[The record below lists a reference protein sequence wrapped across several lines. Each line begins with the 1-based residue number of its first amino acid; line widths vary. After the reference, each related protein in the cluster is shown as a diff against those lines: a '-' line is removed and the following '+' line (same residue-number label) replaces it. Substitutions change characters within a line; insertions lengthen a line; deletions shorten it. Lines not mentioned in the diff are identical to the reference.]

1 MLALLLKLFW
11 TFFVIGLFNFGG
23 GGAVLSLIQGK
34 VVYDNAWMTETDF
47 TDIVAVS
54 QSTPGPIGINCATYL
69 GYEVI
74 TQAGYGTFWGVI
86 GSAITTLA
94 VVLPSFIV
102 FVLIIKLFNKF
113 HENKTYIFTMD
124 ALKPAIAG
132 LIISAALMLVSQIE
146 LSWGNFSFELSE
158 NIFSHWSSWVFFAV
172 AFILGYFKNVS
183 PATLILAAA
192 VLGIIVY

>member
-1 MLALLLKLFW
+1 MIALLLKLFW

-34 VVYDNAWMTETDF
+34 VVYDNAWMSETDF

-86 GSAITTLA
+86 GSATTTLA

-102 FVLIIKLFNKF
+102 FMLIIKLFNKF
-113 HENKTYIFTMD
+113 HENRTYILTMD

-132 LIISAALMLVSQIE
+132 LIISAALMLLSQIN
-146 LSWGNFSFELSE
+146 LWGGFSFELSE
-158 NIFSHWSSWVFFAV
+158 NIFSHWSSWLFFV
-172 AFILGYFKNVS
+172 GAFVLGYFKNIS
-183 PATLILAAA
+183 PATIILVAA
-192 VLGIIVY
+192 VLGIIIY

>member
-1 MLALLLKLFW
+1 MIALLLKLFW

-34 VVYDNAWMTETDF
+34 VVYDNAWMSETDF

-86 GSAITTLA
+86 GSATTTLA

-102 FVLIIKLFNKF
+102 FMLIMKLFNKF
-113 HENKTYIFTMD
+113 HENKTYILTMD

-132 LIISAALMLVSQIE
+132 LIISAALMLLSQIN
-146 LSWGNFSFELSE
+146 LWGGFSFELSE
-158 NIFSHWSSWVFFAV
+158 NIFSHWSSWLFFV
-172 AFILGYFKNVS
+172 GAFVLGYFKNIS
-183 PATLILAAA
+183 PATIILVAA
-192 VLGIIVY
+192 VLGIIIY

>member
-1 MLALLLKLFW
+1 MIALLLKLFW

-74 TQAGYGTFWGVI
+74 TQAGYGTIWGVI
-86 GSAITTLA
+86 GSATTTLA

-102 FVLIIKLFNKF
+102 FMLIIKLFNKF
-113 HENKTYIFTMD
+113 HENKTYILTMD

-132 LIISAALMLVSQIE
+132 LIISAALMLLSQIN
-146 LSWGNFSFELSE
+146 LWGGFSFELSE
-158 NIFSHWSSWVFFAV
+158 NIFSHWSSWLFFV
-172 AFILGYFKNVS
+172 GAFVLGYFKNIS
-183 PATLILAAA
+183 PATIILVAA
-192 VLGIIVY
+192 VLGIIIY

>member
-1 MLALLLKLFW
+1 MIALLIKLFW

-34 VVYDNAWMTETDF
+34 VVYDNAWMSETDF

-86 GSAITTLA
+86 GSATTTLA

-102 FVLIIKLFNKF
+102 FMLIIKLFNKF
-113 HENKTYIFTMD
+113 HENKTYILTMD

-132 LIISAALMLVSQIE
+132 LIISAALMLLSQIN
-146 LSWGNFSFELSE
+146 LWGGFSFELSE
-158 NIFSHWSSWVFFAV
+158 NIFSHWSSWLFFV
-172 AFILGYFKNVS
+172 GAFVLGYFKNIS
-183 PATLILAAA
+183 PATIILVAA
-192 VLGIIVY
+192 VLGIIIY

>member
-1 MLALLLKLFW
+1 MAALFLELFW

-34 VVYDNAWMTETDF
+34 VVYENAWMTETAF
-47 TDIVAVS
+47 TDIVAIS

-74 TQAGYGTFWGVI
+74 TQAGYGTVWGVL
-86 GSAITTLA
+86 GSLTTTLA

-102 FVLIIKLFNKF
+102 FVIIMKIFQKF
-113 HENKTYIFTMD
+113 HENKTYNFTMD

-132 LIISAALMLVSQIE
+132 LIISAALMLMTRVN
-146 LSWGNFSFELSE
+146 LSWGEFEFQISHD
-158 NIFSHWSSWVFFAV
+158 IFSHWSSWLFFA
-172 AFILGYFKNVS
+172 AAYILGYFKNVS
-183 PATLILAAA
+183 PATIILVAA
-192 VLGIIVY
+192 VIGIIIY

>member
-1 MLALLLKLFW
+1 MIALLLKLFW

-34 VVYDNAWMTETDF
+34 VVYDNAWMSETDF

-86 GSAITTLA
+86 GSATTTLA

-102 FVLIIKLFNKF
+102 FMLIIKLFNKF
-113 HENKTYIFTMD
+113 HENKTYILTMD

-132 LIISAALMLVSQIE
+132 LIISAALML
-146 LSWGNFSFELSE
+146 LSHINLWGVFSFELSE
-158 NIFSHWSSWVFFAV
+158 NIFSHWSSWLFFV
-172 AFILGYFKNVS
+172 GAFALGYFKNIS
-183 PATLILAAA
+183 PATIILVAA
-192 VLGIIVY
+192 VLGIIIY

>member
-1 MLALLLKLFW
+1 MIALLLKLFW

-34 VVYDNAWMTETDF
+34 VVYDNAWMSETDF

-86 GSAITTLA
+86 GSATTTLA
-94 VVLPSFIV
+94 VVLPSFMV
-102 FVLIIKLFNKF
+102 FMLIIKLFNKF
-113 HENKTYIFTMD
+113 HENKTYILTMD

-132 LIISAALMLVSQIE
+132 LIISAALMLLSQIN
-146 LSWGNFSFELSE
+146 LWGGFSFELSE
-158 NIFSHWSSWVFFAV
+158 NIFSHWSSWLFFV
-172 AFILGYFKNVS
+172 GAFVLGYFKNIS
-183 PATLILAAA
+183 PATIILVAA
-192 VLGIIVY
+192 VLGIIIY